1 MALSKIGIDA
11 ISGAI
16 QTSNIEDGA
25 VTSAKIANNTITA
38 SDIASGAV
46 SPTAVSDQ
54 ANSSTGYFDLPA
66 GTTAQRP
73 GTPATG
79 MIRYNTTLG
88 NLEQYTVIGWVS
100 IAAPPVI
107 TNVASATLLA
117 TSDPQTITINGSNF
131 DAGAI
136 VTILGANLTTT
147 YTPATVTILSGNQLQ
162 CTFTSAGGLLTGEG
176 STSGGGEPY
185 SVKVTNGTGLS
196 TTLTSAFNIN
206 DLPTW
211 STTAGSLGTVYDA
224 AAISTITLSAT
235 DPEGGG
241 LTYTVSSGELPGGL
255 SLSSAGAITGTPS
268 GGSYN
273 SSGITYNVTVGAS
286 DGSNSS
292 ATRAF
297 SILKKWNDGSTSA
310 LAATS
315 ASYIKSTTG
324 TTTSG
329 LYWLK
334 PTSWSHPARFY
345 CEMSLH
351 GGGWIYLLQ
360 RSCVGD
366 NGLPGSWLNGVNGT
380 PNHATSNF
388 YGITDS
394 NSVNKS
400 AMDIWDGFVGSSSLG
415 KVYAREIQTAG
426 GSYDE
431 SQRYVSSADGPIYT
445 RTAFTRLFYGNFV
458 EAVGGTSNLSNI
470 RVYLDNGATTVDG
483 KFQSCWGA
491 PSGVVTINN
500 NVIDGNL
507 YFCNGE
513 DGGDANWSFGLM
525 KGQTGYPAIANASNG
540 GARNSTTRWGIIGIK
555 A

>member
-1 MALSKIGIDA
+1 MALTKIGIDA

-16 QTSNIEDGA
+16 GTSQLEDGA

-66 GTTAQRP
+66 GTTDQRP
-73 GTPATG
+73 ASPATG
-79 MIRYNTTLG
+79 MLRYNTTLN
-88 NLEQYTVIGWVS
+88 NLEQYTTNGWIS
-100 IAAPPVI
+100 IAAPPSI
-107 TNVASATLLA
+107 TSVASATILA
-117 TSDPQTITINGSNF
+117 TSDPQTITVNGANF
-131 DAGAI
+131 DAGAVI
-136 VTILGANLTTT
+136 TILGANLSTT
-147 YTPATVTILSGNQLQ
+147 YTPATVTFVSASQLQ
-162 CTFTSAGGLLTGEG
+162 CTFTGAGGLLTGVG

-185 SVKVTNGTGLS
+185 SVKVTNATGLA
-196 TTLTSAFNIN
+196 TTLVSAFNVN

-211 STTAGSLGTVYDA
+211 STTAGSLGTVYDGT
-224 AAISTITLSAT
+224 AISTITLSAT

-241 LTYTVSSGELPGGL
+241 LTYAVSSGALPDSL

-268 GGSYN
+268 GGTYN
-273 SSGITYNVTVGAS
+273 SSGVTYNFTVGAT
-286 DGSNSS
+286 DGSNTS

-315 ASYIKSTTG
+315 ASYIKTTTG

-334 PTSWSHPARFY
+334 PASWSHPARFY

-366 NGLPGSWLNGVNGT
+366 NGLPYSWLSGVSGS

-388 YGITDS
+388 YGVTDS

-415 KVYAREIQTAG
+415 KVYCREIQTSG

-458 EAVGGTSNLSNI
+458 EAVGGSSNLSNI
-470 RVYLDNGATTVDG
+470 RVYYDNGSSSADG

-491 PSGVVTINN
+491 PGGVVTINN
-500 NVIDGNL
+500 NVIDQNL
-507 YFCNGE
+507 FFCNGE
-513 DGGDANWSFGLM
+513 DGGDANWSFGLL
-525 KGQTGYPAIANASNG
+525 KGQNGYPAIANAGNG